1 MKELVCI
8 VCPRGCRLS
17 VDENLNVTGNA
28 CNRGPKYAI
37 DELTNP
43 KRMLTSTV
51 KVIDGEINLV
61 PVVTKNPIPKD
72 KIFEVMNE
80 INKIKIKAPVLVG
93 DVIISN
99 VLNLGVDIVATRDV
113 KESK

>member
-17 VDENLNVTGNA
+17 VDENFNVTGNA

-72 KIFEVMNE
+72 KVFEVMNE
-80 INKIKIKAPVLVG
+80 INKIKIKAPVFVG

>member
-17 VDENLNVTGNA
+17 VDENFNVTGNA

-51 KVIDGEINLV
+51 KVINGEINLV

-72 KIFEVMNE
+72 KVFEVMNE
-80 INKIKIKAPVLVG
+80 INKIKIKAPVFVG